1 MRRQRA
7 AQRQKFQ
14 VARVPAFTTG
24 SRGDTEMRVVRV
36 GSTVP
41 LDLVSAQPAVESTDE
56 AAQQIADRE

>member
-1 MRRQRA
+1 M
-7 AQRQKFQ
+7 
-14 VARVPAFTTG
+14 G
-24 SRGDTEMRVVRV
+24 VVRA